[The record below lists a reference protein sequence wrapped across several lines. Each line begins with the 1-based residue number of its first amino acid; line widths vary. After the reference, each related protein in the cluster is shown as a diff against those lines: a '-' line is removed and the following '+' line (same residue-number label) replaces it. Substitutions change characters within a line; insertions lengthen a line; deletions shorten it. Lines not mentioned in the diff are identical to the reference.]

1 MSYTSGISI
10 NKKFIFIHIC
20 KNAGTSL
27 NDYFLPYYDYNQ
39 EIKLQDNF
47 FSEYKKEFHFTIK
60 DICCHFKEKNID
72 KDEFKF
78 IVSVRNPYE
87 RMISIYNY
95 RNIMMPF
102 KEYVLKGH
110 FKKNSRGG
118 RDYERMTK
126 TQTFWL
132 KDENDEINW
141 NNIII
146 IKVETIEDD
155 LKSCCN
161 TLNIENNNLKKLNTS
176 KNLLKNYYDQET
188 KDYVYQYFKEDFI
201 NFNYNK

>member
-1 MSYTSGISI
+1 
-10 NKKFIFIHIC
+10 
-20 KNAGTSL
+20 
-27 NDYFLPYYDYNQ
+27 
-39 EIKLQDNF
+39 
-47 FSEYKKEFHFTIK
+47 
-60 DICCHFKEKNID
+60 
-72 KDEFKF
+72 
-78 IVSVRNPYE
+78 
-87 RMISIYNY
+87 
-95 RNIMMPF
+95 
-102 KEYVLKGH
+102 
-110 FKKNSRGG
+110 
-118 RDYERMTK
+118 MTK